1 MRISFS
7 GFEEPLSIECGKVSV
22 LEVVDCALFARL
34 CQALHSE
41 LGENALEP
49 YAIWNDEGKRV
60 RPDKVFVCA
69 FNPFDLPWNDKALLK
84 AVIERIEDM
93 FVEDDQ
99 TRQTV
104 ESTARSLSE
113 CLEGLGLAFQSDYV
127 FDTEWNIKDHL
138 RAFDF
143 TVDVDSDDTLFDS
156 LMKFLKLAE
165 DALFDGALCFVNLK
179 TFLSEGELKDVYE
192 QVFFSKLR
200 VLLLENVCDS
210 QDREY
215 EEKMHIDQGFL
226 QI

>member
-1 MRISFS
+1 MRLSFS
-7 GFEEPLSIECGKVSV
+7 GFAEPLFVECGKVSV
-22 LEVVDCALFARL
+22 LEVADRALFARL

-49 YAIWNDEGKRV
+49 YAVWNDEGKKI
-60 RPDKVFVCA
+60 RPDKVLVCA
-69 FNPFDLPWNDKALLK
+69 FNPFDLPWDDKALLK

-99 TRQTV
+99 ARRTI

-138 RAFDF
+138 KAFDF
-143 TVDVDSDDTLFDS
+143 SVDIDFDDTLFDN

-165 DALFDGALCFVNLK
+165 DALFDGMLCFVNLK
-179 TFLSEGELKDVYE
+179 TFLSEDELKGVYE

-200 VLLLENVCDS
+200 VFLLENVRDP
-210 QDREY
+210 QDREH
-215 EEKMHIDQGFL
+215 EEKMLIDQGFL
-226 QI
+226 QL